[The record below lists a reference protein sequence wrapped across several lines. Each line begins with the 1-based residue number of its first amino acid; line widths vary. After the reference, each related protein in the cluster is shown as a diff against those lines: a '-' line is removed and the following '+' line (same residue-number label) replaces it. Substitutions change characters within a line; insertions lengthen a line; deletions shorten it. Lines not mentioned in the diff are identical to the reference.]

1 MTNAEG
7 ISYSSTVY
15 GDSNSNQSKENFFS
29 SNYIILTIFGS
40 VFIIIFLI
48 YALCKYRSLDEG
60 TYTIDETKNCGPF
73 VEIDTPLNN
82 TSKSGRKIKKKRNTM
97 LNSTNK
103 EWFV

>member
-1 MTNAEG
+1 MTNAES
-7 ISYSSTVY
+7 INYSSTVN
-15 GDSNSNQSKENFFS
+15 GDSDSNQLKETFFS
-29 SNYIILTIFGS
+29 SNYIILSILGL

-48 YALCKYRSLDEG
+48 YALCKYMSLDQG
-60 TYTIDETKNCGPF
+60 TYIIDESKNCGPF

-82 TSKSGRKIKKKRNTM
+82 TLKSGRKIKKKRNMM